1 MSLIES
7 SWEKVQ
13 NLFSPNIK
21 LNACTLSLDQE
32 KHPPGHFQFPF
43 PIPLHATSAD
53 GFGPGGGSIS
63 TTWIWTGGGRNQGG
77 PNPLGHRV

>member
-21 LNACTLSLDQE
+21 LSACTLSLDQE

-53 GFGPGGGSIS
+53 GFGRGGSIS

>member
-13 NLFSPNIK
+13 NLLSPNIK

-43 PIPLHATSAD
+43 PIPLHATSAN
-53 GFGPGGGSIS
+53 GFDRGGG
-63 TTWIWTGGGRNQGG
+63 GLYPLVDLDRGGRNQGG

>member
-21 LNACTLSLDQE
+21 LSACTLSLDQE

-53 GFGPGGGSIS
+53 GFGRGGGGLYPLRGFGPGGVVIRGVQI
-63 TTWIWTGGGRNQGG
+63 R
-77 PNPLGHRV
+77 